1 MVIRRRRKVKLFFFF
16 SKLVILQDVAI
27 VIISPKYVSQTVVLS
42 SYSLL
47 RVCVRST
54 EGNVAAFTASDV
66 QHFPKLTDESE
77 WRN

>member
-1 MVIRRRRKVKLFFFF
+1 MIILRRKVKLFFFF
-16 SKLVILQDVAI
+16 FFKLVILQDVAI
-27 VIISPKYVSQTVVLS
+27 VIISPKYMSQTVVLP

-54 EGNVAAFTASDV
+54 EGNVAAFTASGV

-77 WRN
+77 WGN